1 MSGAC
6 LGDAV
11 AGLVDGELDHSARER
26 AQRHLLHCADCRAE
40 VEAHRR
46 LKAQLAG
53 LGRNAPAP
61 AALTEQLLAL
71 AVPGTDRVPGTTRPA
86 ARPVTLRASAHPR
99 GRRSD
104 GHRSDGGRPAHRRRT
119 AVGSALVALGVVALA
134 LGGPQSA
141 ATTPVDPGAD
151 SFVVRHVGT
160 TGDAPR
166 VARASINGEGTG
178 SRR

>member
-26 AQRHLLHCADCRAE
+26 AQRHLLHCPACRTE
-40 VEAHRR
+40 VDAHRR
-46 LKAQLAG
+46 LKASLSG
-53 LGRNAPAP
+53 LLQSTAPP

-71 AVPGTDRVPGTTRPA
+71 AVPGTDRIVGAGRA
-86 ARPVTLRASAHPR
+86 SARPVTLRAPDRPR
-99 GRRSD
+99 GRRPAD
-104 GHRSDGGRPAHRRRT
+104 RRPGRRRRA
-119 AVGSALVALGVVALA
+119 AVGSALVALSVVALA
-134 LGGPQSA
+134 LGGPQGA

-160 TGDAPR
+160 TGDVPR
-166 VARASINGEGTG
+166 AVRASLDGRGTG